1 MAIKYGISDR
11 RSGKVGDLVF
21 SITSNGN
28 VVKERVIKVNDAKSI
43 GQVEQRSKLANGV
56 KALKNIRPKFLKCC
70 FEDRKKGSSFSNSF
84 IQENILGKHVFP
96 FFKKY
101 TDDPNIMGIGNFTLS
116 KGSLN
121 PIPVSTFK
129 LNNVDYYGI
138 KLKDD
143 TPANENTTVGNVSTA
158 LTELYPTVF
167 KAGYYVNSIG
177 VYNTGVSYKAD
188 DEDPIQLANVYN
200 VKTTYANFIVKNN
213 DATKVKDKG
222 FFVMKDGDNHVYL
235 TLAVD
240 KKTFNVNS
248 AAIKTQNVLGYCGFL
263 VATKNGSKVI
273 VSTANAN
280 ITDGLQSLITH
291 IEQHPVQTADGWLST
306 VMKVLIVLSYGVK
319 KTIEIIRDWPI

>member
-56 KALKNIRPKFLKCC
+56 KALKNISPKFLKKC
-70 FEDRKKGSSFSNSF
+70 FEDKKKGNSFSNSF
-84 IQENILGKHVFP
+84 IQENILGNHVMP

-101 TDDPNIMGIGNFTLS
+101 TDDPNVMGIGNFALS
-116 KGSLN
+116 KGSLT
-121 PIPVSTFK
+121 PAPVVEFVANDVT
-129 LNNVDYYGI
+129 YYGI

-143 TPANENTTVGNVSTA
+143 TVATDNATVGNISTA

-167 KAGYYVNSIG
+167 KAGNYVNGIG

-188 DEDPIQLANVYN
+188 DEDPIQLDNVYN

-213 DATKVKDKG
+213 DDTKIKDKG
-222 FFVMKDGDNHVYL
+222 FFVMKDTDNHVYL
-235 TLAVD
+235 TLSKDKQNFEVNLAV
-240 KKTFNVNS
+240 K
-248 AAIKTQNVLGYCGFL
+248 KTQNYLGYCGFI
-263 VATKNGSKVI
+263 VAAKNGSKVI
-273 VSTANAN
+273 VSTENSH
-280 ITDGLQSLITH
+280 ITQGLDSLITH
-291 IEQHPVQTADGWLST
+291 IQNHPVQIANGWLST
-306 VMKVLIVLSYGVK
+306 VMTVLIVLSYGVK

>member
-21 SITSNGN
+21 SITTNGN

-70 FEDRKKGSSFSNSF
+70 FEDKKKGSSFSNSF
-84 IQENILGKHVFP
+84 IQENILGKRIFP

-101 TDDPNIMGIGNFTLS
+101 TEDPNIMGIGNFTLS

-121 PIPVSTFK
+121 PVPVSTFK

-143 TPANENTTVGNVSTA
+143 TPVTANTTVGNVSTA

-167 KAGYYVNSIG
+167 KAGYYLNGIG

-188 DEDPIQLANVYN
+188 DEDPITLANVYN
-200 VKTTYANFIVKNN
+200 VKTTYANFIIKNN
-213 DATKVKDKG
+213 DNATIKSKG
-222 FFVMKDGDNHVYL
+222 FFLMKDTDNHVYL

-240 KKTFNVNS
+240 KQTFELNPVVQ
-248 AAIKTQNVLGYCGFL
+248 KTQLVLGYCGFI
-263 VATKNGSKVI
+263 VAAKNGPRVI
-273 VSTANAN
+273 VSSANAN
-280 ITDGLQSLITH
+280 ITDGLQNLIAH
-291 IEQHPVQTADGWLST
+291 IQQHPVQTADGWLST